1 MRIKRR
7 SKGLTVQAIAGSNTV
22 LLGFDLADATGCMG
36 FAIHRTDH
44 TADEAYWLRGMKVFR
59 SIIPLPQQGGDYS
72 LRAHPIQGFQW
83 GDYTVTPGHRYTY
96 RVSALKGTPS
106 QLRVLQTCS
115 IDVTAEL
122 NDDGRHGIWF
132 NRGAAASQAFTKK
145 YRRDFPTDVEGSE
158 SWDWLARGLNT
169 AFTDFVARAN
179 GPGWGLRGAFYEF
192 TWRRA
197 ATAFRDAAANGADV
211 RLVIHGRDTDKG
223 TKDEDHTAANSR
235 ANVTAAGIEALVTW
249 RTAEVNSALQHN
261 KFLVLTQNGVP
272 KAVWTGSTN
281 LSDGGVYGHSNVGH
295 LITDATVAAAFNAYW
310 NQLVDNAN
318 TTDVLRTWLATNNP
332 IATAA
337 APTAPMTTVFSPHS
351 GEGILK
357 WYGRL
362 FDGATASAHIT
373 GAFGLNKVF
382 YPALERDRPIIRNV
396 LLDKPP
402 AANSTPIPVTDP
414 DVRVAHGAKFD
425 TPIAQWAGE
434 QLTGFNTLVRYVHT
448 KIILID
454 PLTVAPT
461 VLTGSANYSPNSTS
475 SSEENTVIIVG
486 NQRVA
491 DIYLTEY
498 YRIFMHLAARQFL
511 QDPEPTVAP
520 DWAYLSEDDTWAAK
534 YLEPDSWRT
543 HLRQLIAG
551 TG

>member
-7 SKGLTVQAIAGSNTV
+7 TKGLTVQAIAGSNTV

-59 SIIPLPQQGGDYS
+59 SLIPLPQQGGDYS
-72 LRAHPIQGFQW
+72 LRAHPVQGFQW

-115 IDVTAEL
+115 VDVTAEL
-122 NDDGRHGIWF
+122 NDDGHHGIWF
-132 NRGAAASQAFTKK
+132 NRGAAASQAFAKK

-197 ATAFRDAAANGADV
+197 ATAFRDAAAKGADV

-223 TKDEDHTAANSR
+223 TKDEDHTAANAR

-318 TTDVLRTWLATNNP
+318 TTDDLRTWLAANNP
-332 IATAA
+332 IATVA

-351 GEGILK
+351 GQDILK

-362 FDGATASAHIT
+362 FDGAIASAHIT

-402 AANSTPIPVTDP
+402 ASTSTPIPVSDP

-434 QLTGFNTLVRYVHT
+434 QLTGFNTHVRYVHT

-454 PLTVAPT
+454 PLTATPT

-511 QDPEPTVAP
+511 QDPEPTVVP
-520 DWAYLSEDDTWAAK
+520 DWAYLSEDDTWTAK
-534 YLEPDSWRT
+534 YLEADSWRT

>member
-7 SKGLTVQAIAGSNTV
+7 SKGLTVQAIAGNNTV
-22 LLGFDLADATGCMG
+22 LLGFDLADASGCMG

-44 TADEAYWLRGMKVFR
+44 TTGEAYWLRGMKVFH
-59 SIIPLPQQGGDYS
+59 SIIPLPQLGGDYS
-72 LRAHPIQGFQW
+72 LRVHPVQGFQW
-83 GDYTVTPGHRYTY
+83 GDYTVHPGHRYTY

-106 QLRVLQTCS
+106 QLRIMQTCS
-115 IDVTAEL
+115 VDVTAEV
-122 NDDGRHGIWF
+122 NDDGHHGVWF
-132 NRGAAASQAFTKK
+132 NRGAAASQAFAKK
-145 YRRDFPTDVEGSE
+145 YGHNFPTDLEGSE
-158 SWDWLARGLNT
+158 SWEWLARGLNT

-192 TWRRA
+192 TWVRA
-197 ATAFRDAAANGADV
+197 AVAFRDAASTGADV
-211 RLVIHGRDTDKG
+211 RLVIHGRDTDTG
-223 TKDEDHTAANSR
+223 TKNDDRTAAD
-235 ANVTAAGIEALVTW
+235 AHAVATAVGIDPLVTW
-249 RTAEVNSALQHN
+249 RTADNVSALQHN

-281 LSDGGVYGHSNVGH
+281 LTDGGVYGHSNVGH
-295 LITDATVAAAFNAYW
+295 LITDASVAAAFDRYW
-310 NQLVDNAN
+310 SQLADNSV
-318 TTDVLRTWLATNNP
+318 TTDDLRVWLAANNP
-332 IATAA
+332 VATAA
-337 APTAPMTTVFSPHS
+337 APTAPMTTVFSPHT
-351 GEGILK
+351 GEGILQ

-362 FDGATASAHIT
+362 FDGAVASAHIT

-382 YPALERDRPIIRNV
+382 YPALERNRPIIRNV
-396 LLDKPP
+396 LLDKPS

-425 TPIAQWAGE
+425 TPIAQWAAE
-434 QLTGFNTLVRYVHT
+434 NLTGFNNHVRYIHT
-448 KIILID
+448 KIILVD
-454 PLTVAPT
+454 PLTATPM

-498 YRIFMHLAARQFL
+498 YRIFTHLAARQFL
-511 QDPEPTVAP
+511 QDPEPTVVP
-520 DWAYLSEDDTWAAK
+520 DWAYLSEDDTWATK
-534 YLEPDSWRT
+534 YFEADSWRT

-551 TG
+551 TA